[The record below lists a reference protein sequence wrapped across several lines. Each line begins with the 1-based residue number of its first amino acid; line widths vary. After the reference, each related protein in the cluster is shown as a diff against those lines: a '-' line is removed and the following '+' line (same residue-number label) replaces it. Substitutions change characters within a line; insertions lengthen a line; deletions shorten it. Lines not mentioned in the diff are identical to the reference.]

1 MATIQKQP
9 EDTFKISQLRDIQ
22 NLDDQDLLLV
32 SDYEGGKCYT
42 RKMNVGRFMTEL
54 SERIKTNPALKAA
67 VDESVAEAMV
77 TPGTAVEETISE
89 KVEEQINEMILDAS
103 AGDEE

>member
-1 MATIQKQP
+1 
-9 EDTFKISQLRDIQ
+9 
-22 NLDDQDLLLV
+22 
-32 SDYEGGKCYT
+32 
-42 RKMNVGRFMTEL
+42 
-54 SERIKTNPALKAA
+54 
-67 VDESVAEAMV
+67 VAEAMV